1 MTLLVKPTGNLPYLV
16 ATVLDRGPSGFD
28 WIKAQLSNGDE
39 CFVYPDTDKTI
50 PVKEITPGVGIAIA
64 NPRPCKTKGTT
75 KHTTNALHINLQ
87 PQEVKDLI
95 ASMTQQSDADQNDS
109 NPCLIRESKKS
120 LTVRYSKMRHAYAE
134 EIARKYGFS
143 GRSGLTEALG
153 HIVDTCMYSGLL

>member
-1 MTLLVKPTGNLPYLV
+1 MTLLVKPTSGLPYLV

-28 WIKAQLSNGDE
+28 WIKAQLPNGDE

-50 PVKEITPGVGIAIA
+50 PVKEITPGVGIAVA

-95 ASMTQQSDADQNDS
+95 ASMTSQPDVDQYNGYQQ
-109 NPCLIRESKKS
+109 LTKESKKS

-153 HIVDTCMYSGLL
+153 HIVDTCMYAGLL